1 MSRKQRTKHIPGPF
15 VPLIKATMETP
26 AWRAT
31 SFGAR
36 SLYVELRGG
45 MSNDARNNGKFW
57 LSIRDAAKALGTR
70 STRSVVRWLAEL
82 EHYGFICKT
91 GEGFLGADGHGIAAR
106 YRLTEYPH
114 GTHPPTRDF
123 EKWTGELFAYTPRR
137 HSRKKQNP
145 VSLGDTVCAPRG
157 HIRQPSGQTSVCAPE
172 GHIEPDPNCAPQGHV
187 SRSAISEVQRR
198 LRQGSSTARASVQTE
213 DAGSS
218 PAPVASD
225 ERRRSDGLMSYVAGV
240 IRQQL
245 DEHPSPSFGSAAR

>member
-15 VPLIKATMETP
+15 VPLIKATMETQ
-26 AWRAT
+26 AWRAA

-45 MSNDARNNGKFW
+45 MSNDSRNNGKFW

-114 GTHPPTRDF
+114 GTNPPSRDF
-123 EKWTGELFAYTPRR
+123 DKWGGDLFVYTPRR
-137 HSRKKQNP
+137 SRRRKQNP
-145 VSLGDTVCAPRG
+145 VSLRDTPRAPKG
-157 HIRQPSGQTSVCAPE
+157 HIREPSGQASVCAPK
-172 GHIEPDPNCAPQGHV
+172 GHTDSPPNCAPKGHT
-187 SRSAISEVQRR
+187 SRSI
-198 LRQGSSTARASVQTE
+198 
-213 DAGSS
+213 
-218 PAPVASD
+218 
-225 ERRRSDGLMSYVAGV
+225 
-240 IRQQL
+240 
-245 DEHPSPSFGSAAR
+245 